1 MNIYVHVFYII
12 GITLAFYLGIKFAP
26 LLIKQEKSTKLPLN
40 VLNDESV
47 IKPEVCFLIE
57 LRNINDNRIKFK
69 ITSLSNKLSTVILE
83 TVEAATES
91 FYKDPKDKSRLEKRK
106 YYAKYDKPLRARKT
120 ESIIYLLS
128 HPVINHYCYLDFL
141 FNFKADDE
149 NYFKLYRLNLINSPD
164 SPKLY
169 EIY

>member
-1 MNIYVHVFYII
+1 MHIFYII

-26 LLIKQEKSTKLPLN
+26 FLIKQEKSTKLPFN

-47 IKPEVCFLIE
+47 IKPDICFLIE
-57 LRNINDNRIKFK
+57 LRNINDNEIKFK
-69 ITSLSNKLSTVILE
+69 VVSLSSGLSTVILE
-83 TVEAATES
+83 TIEAVTES
-91 FYKDPKDKSRLEKRK
+91 FYKDPRDKSKLEKRK
-106 YYAKYDKPLRARKT
+106 YYVKYDKPLRARKN
-120 ESIIYLLS
+120 ESIVYQLS

-149 NYFKLYRLNLINSPD
+149 SYFKLYRLNLINSPD
-164 SPKLY
+164 SPNLY

>member
-69 ITSLSNKLSTVILE
+69 ITSLSNKL
-83 TVEAATES
+83 
-91 FYKDPKDKSRLEKRK
+91 
-106 YYAKYDKPLRARKT
+106 
-120 ESIIYLLS
+120 
-128 HPVINHYCYLDFL
+128 
-141 FNFKADDE
+141 
-149 NYFKLYRLNLINSPD
+149 
-164 SPKLY
+164 
-169 EIY
+169 